1 MERHRYGLK
10 LGLTALFA
18 VLIIPLATGAEEE
31 PAPRDSGA
39 EKPLPLM
46 RQKLDAMH
54 TALEGIATN
63 DFRKIR
69 ESGDLL
75 QRISVIDQWL
85 KYPDTEYGQMTQD
98 FRRAVENMIMAADEE
113 NLEGATLYYQK
124 VTTSC
129 LECHTFMREPG
140 RP

>member
-1 MERHRYGLK
+1 MAAML
-10 LGLTALFA
+10 A
-18 VLIIPLATGAEEE
+18 VLILPLSSRAEDE
-31 PAPRDSGA
+31 PAPA
-39 EKPLPLM
+39 EGQADRPPPLM
-46 RQKLDAMH
+46 RQKLEAMNG
-54 TALEGIATN
+54 ALEGIATR

-85 KYPDTEYGQMTQD
+85 KYPDTEYGQMTMD
-98 FRRAVENMIMAADEE
+98 FRRAVENMIMAGDVE
-113 NLEGATLYYQK
+113 NLEGATLYFQK

-140 RP
+140 RH